1 MIQCLPRASDRSTST
16 GGVFRASGFIAAAI
30 GVFRYEEITNYLAR
44 TLGVGGG
51 LVAIIVF
58 AVGVGAL
65 IISVILGVDPTDIK
79 LDEDLEDAVKTVAET
94 ASGD

>member
-1 MIQCLPRASDRSTST
+1 MRVWPLQVSL
-16 GGVFRASGFIAAAI
+16 
-30 GVFRYEEITNYLAR
+30 

-79 LDEDLEDAVKTVAET
+79 LDDDVEEAVKSVAES
-94 ASGD
+94 AGGE